1 MQIFLERFPCATSAC
16 TVRIFNIAG
25 ILYLGL
31 IRMIDKGFW
40 VQVKSGWSWDPDVK
54 LAGEDKIKDKVNDEK
69 KAELKSFKINLG

>member
-1 MQIFLERFPCATSAC
+1 
-16 TVRIFNIAG
+16 
-25 ILYLGL
+25 
-31 IRMIDKGFW
+31 MIDKGFW